1 MVLARAGSFVCAK
14 TMELPLIEIMTSMRI
29 ADDLNEGISTFYAEL
44 KRVKGII
51 TLAEKGPRMI
61 FMIDE
66 IFRGT
71 NSVDRLSGA
80 KAVLSKLNEIGALG
94 IITTHD
100 LELCEI
106 ANRHPRIKNYSFSEE
121 YRNNQIYF
129 DYKIKPEKSTTT
141 NAKYL
146 MKMVGIDTT
155 H

>member
-1 MVLARAGSFVCAK
+1 MDF
-14 TMELPLIEIMTSMRI
+14 PLIKIITSMRI

-44 KRVKGII
+44 KRIKGII
-51 TLAEKGPRMI
+51 ALAEKDPSMI
-61 FMIDE
+61 FLIDE

-80 KAVLSKLNEIGALG
+80 KAVLSKLNKMGTLG

-106 ANRHPRIKNYSFSEE
+106 ANLYPRIKNYSFSEE

-129 DYKIKPEKSTTT
+129 DYKVKLGKSATT

-146 MKMVGIDTT
+146 MKMVGIDSAT
-155 H
+155 